1 MTSLLRLSALIDW
14 ITANIGRAVSWL
26 ILVAVLISAGNA
38 IIRKAFDMSS
48 NAWLEAQWYLFA
60 AVFLLAAS
68 YTLQRNEHIRIDII
82 SNMLPKRVRNWIDL
96 FGHFFMLMPF
106 VLLIIYESIPF
117 VLTSFAQQ
125 ENSPNAGGLIL
136 WPAKA
141 LVLAGFT
148 LLALQG
154 LSEIIKRIAI
164 MRGLMADPHDSQSTH
179 HPVESM
185 SIPAEPKP

>member
-1 MTSLLRLSALIDW
+1 MTSLLRLSAMIDW

-38 IIRKAFDMSS
+38 ISRKAFDMSS

-82 SNMLPKRVRNWIDL
+82 SNMLPKSVRNWIDL

-106 VLLIIYESIPF
+106 VILIVYESIPF
-117 VLTSFAQQ
+117 VLRSFEQQ
-125 ENSPNAGGLIL
+125 ENSPNAGGLIV

-141 LVLAGFT
+141 LVLAGFI
-148 LLALQG
+148 LLAMQG
-154 LSEIIKRIAI
+154 ISEIIKRIAI
-164 MRGLMADPHDSQSTH
+164 MRGVMADPHDNQSTH
-179 HPVESM
+179 HPAEAI
-185 SIPAEPKP
+185 SIPTEPKA

>member
-1 MTSLLRLSALIDW
+1 MIDW
-14 ITANIGRAVSWL
+14 ITVNIGRAVSWL
-26 ILVAVLISAGNA
+26 ILVAVVISAGNA
-38 IIRKAFDMSS
+38 ILRKTLDMSS
-48 NAWLEAQWYLFA
+48 NAWLEMQWYLFA

-82 SNMLPKRVRNWIDL
+82 SNMLSKNVRNWIDL

-106 VLLIIYESIPF
+106 VILIIYESIPF
-117 VLTSFAQQ
+117 VLRSFELQ
-125 ENSPNAGGLIL
+125 ENSPNAGGLIV

-154 LSEIIKRIAI
+154 VSEIIKRIAI
-164 MRGLMADPHDSQSTH
+164 MRGLMADPHDNQSTY
-179 HPVESM
+179 HPAETI
-185 SIPAEPKP
+185 SIPTERKQ

>member
-1 MTSLLRLSALIDW
+1 MTSLLRLSAMIDW
-14 ITANIGRAVSWL
+14 ITVNIGRAVSWL
-26 ILVAVLISAGNA
+26 ILVAVVISAGNA
-38 IIRKAFDMSS
+38 ILRKTLDMSS
-48 NAWLEAQWYLFA
+48 NAWLEMQWYLFA

-82 SNMLPKRVRNWIDL
+82 SNMLSKNVRNWIDL

-106 VLLIIYESIPF
+106 VILIIYESIPF
-117 VLTSFAQQ
+117 VLRSFELQ
-125 ENSPNAGGLIL
+125 ENSPNAGGLIV

-154 LSEIIKRIAI
+154 VSEIIKRIAI
-164 MRGLMADPHDSQSTH
+164 MRGLMADPHDNQSTY
-179 HPVESM
+179 HPAETI
-185 SIPAEPKP
+185 SIPTERKQ